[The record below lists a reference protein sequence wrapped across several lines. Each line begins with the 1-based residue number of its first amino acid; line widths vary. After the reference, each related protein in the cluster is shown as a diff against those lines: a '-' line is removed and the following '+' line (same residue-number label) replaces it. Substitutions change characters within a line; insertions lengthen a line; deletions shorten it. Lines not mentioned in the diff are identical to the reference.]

1 MTHNIVVGVDGSD
14 SSFIALTDAASL
26 AEQTGSRLSVVF
38 VHDPGMASSIAAAY
52 DGAAELYIEQSIE
65 ELETTSRE
73 RTFDLLADRPLEWT
87 FDVVA
92 GEAVHTLIEV
102 AATGD
107 ASLIVVG
114 GRGHSLLGG
123 LVLGSVAQKLVRCSP
138 ISVLVDRHP
147 KINLPAPQ
155 PHEPA
160 HDREPDTLGG

>member
-14 SSFIALTDAASL
+14 SSLVALTDAAEL
-26 AEQTGSRLSVVF
+26 AENSGSRLSVVF
-38 VHDPGMASSIAAAY
+38 VHDPGMAHSLATAF

-65 ELETTSRE
+65 ELEATSRE

-92 GEAVHTLIEV
+92 GEAVSKLIEA
-102 AATGD
+102 AATRD

-123 LVLGSVAQKLVRCSP
+123 FVLGSVAQKLVRSSP
-138 ISVLVDRHP
+138 VSVLVDRHP
-147 KINLPAPQ
+147 KVDHRA
-155 PHEPA
+155 EPPPVRTSER
-160 HDREPDTLGG
+160 DPRG